1 MQKAIRVKKCSY
13 NHYLVLNTDAIYEL
27 TPKAFYVLCLEQ
39 DRYYKGYIGYNR
51 KSAYKYTQ
59 LGENVYNEC
68 IKELKQKGYL
78 TITRIHNTKWGSDY
92 EYDFFS
98 KDYEIERT
106 TEEHDEKPKE
116 SNETKKIINEL
127 SRKWAR

>member
-1 MQKAIRVKKCSY
+1 MSKAIRVKKCTY

-39 DRYYKGYIGYNR
+39 DRYYKGFLSYNR
-51 KSAYKYTQ
+51 KSAFKYTQ

-78 TITRIHNTKWGSDY
+78 TITRIHNELWGSDY
-92 EYDFFS
+92 EYDFFA
-98 KDYEIERT
+98 KDFEG
-106 TEEHDEKPKE
+106 TEEEYKE
-116 SNETKKIINEL
+116 TPRETNQTEKIIADCK
-127 SRKWAR
+127 RMWAHK